1 MSHKQ
6 DLADKANYNYELLK
20 SRQLGCTKPEII
32 ENAFMID
39 SYRRL
44 RDYFT
49 DDNALSEDTCKFL
62 FEFCGQEVLD
72 ILFDDYTG
80 YEPYSLETAET
91 ITAFIEDY
99 RAVNDENYKSDES
112 GM

>member
-1 MSHKQ
+1 MSYKQ
-6 DLADKANYNYELLK
+6 DLAGNAHYNYELLK

-49 DDNALSEDTCKFL
+49 SENDLSEDTCKFL
-62 FEFCGQEVLD
+62 CESCGHEVLD
-72 ILFDDYTG
+72 ILFGEYTA
-80 YEPYSLETAET
+80 YEPYSLETADT

-99 RAVNDENYKSDES
+99 RAVNDENYKPDES
-112 GM
+112 EM